1 MLTSHVLRATGE
13 VLEDGRWL
21 LASVG
26 VVVTGAWLG
35 KRLGRYFA
43 SHHEF

>member
-1 MLTSHVLRATGE
+1 MLTSHMLRATGE
-13 VLEDGRWL
+13 ILAGARWP

-26 VVVTGAWLG
+26 VLVTGVWLG

>member
-1 MLTSHVLRATGE
+1 MHTSQVLKATGE
-13 VLEDGRWL
+13 VLADARWL

-26 VVVTGAWLG
+26 VLVTGVWLG

>member
-1 MLTSHVLRATGE
+1 MTTWHVLRATGE
-13 VLEDGRWL
+13 VLADARWV

-26 VVVTGAWLG
+26 VIVTGTWLG